1 MKAVGNIAKSR
12 RRDVWSSIEG
22 ASPSIA
28 GSMASKPQSP
38 LAQERES
45 FSKHHASRNIH
56 RLEAMEMLLLLL
68 LLGEF
73 TSPEVNYEFV

>member
-1 MKAVGNIAKSR
+1 MMREEDQYMMPVKKRKG
-12 RRDVWSSIEG
+12 
-22 ASPSIA
+22 
-28 GSMASKPQSP
+28 
-38 LAQERES
+38 ERVL
-45 FSKHHASRNIH
+45 NIH